1 MGYNETLCILGEP
14 MFNFNTDPHAE
25 KLNARITKLLD
36 VLDGLDGSTEEYTKT
51 TINLVKL
58 LELKDRIIKTGNETD
73 KIKNDQQKFEGDQN
87 LEAAKITLDR
97 EKFAADQEKT
107 RSWKPSPDAI
117 IGGAVSLIGILA
129 ILHHEKLNV
138 VSSKALGFVG
148 RMR

>member
-1 MGYNETLCILGEP
+1 

-25 KLNARITKLLD
+25 ALNARIMKLLETLEK
-36 VLDGLDGSTEEYTKT
+36 VDGSTEEYTKIT
-51 TINLVKL
+51 SNLVKL
-58 LELKDRIIKTGNETD
+58 LELKDRILKTGNESN
-73 KIKNDQQKFEGDQN
+73 KIENENAKAMNDNIREHR
-87 LEAAKITLDR
+87 KIDLDR
-97 EKFAADQEKT
+97 EKFEAEQEKT

-117 IGGAVSLIGILA
+117 ISGAVSLIGILA